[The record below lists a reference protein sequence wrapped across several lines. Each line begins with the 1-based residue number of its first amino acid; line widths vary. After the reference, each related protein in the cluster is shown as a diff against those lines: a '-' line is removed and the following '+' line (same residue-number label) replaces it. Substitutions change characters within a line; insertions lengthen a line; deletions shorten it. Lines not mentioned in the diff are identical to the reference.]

1 MTRLAVKAYCRQA
14 MALLDVPVPCA
25 VLTQRPREIAVGE
38 QAVIAIG
45 VPESNERRFTLSR
58 GAGRKEIAHQVRLDI
73 YWVAADEQQGGE
85 AFDDLLEQ
93 IDGIFR
99 AVTIPV
105 AISDPDSGSQSV
117 IVWIGE
123 ALATTVDEPL
133 LDESLQGL
141 VVFSA
146 RKTLA
151 VTEHVVG

>member
-1 MTRLAVKAYCRQA
+1 MSRPAVKAFCRQA

-25 VLTQRPREIAVGE
+25 VVTQRPRQIEVGE
-38 QAVIAIG
+38 QAVITIQVA
-45 VPESNERRFTLSR
+45 ESKERRFTLSR
-58 GAGRKEIAHQVRLDI
+58 GAGRKEIVHQVRLDI
-73 YWVAADEQQGGE
+73 YWLAADEQQGGA

-99 AVTIPV
+99 TVTIPA

-123 ALATTVDEPL
+123 EVATAVEEPL

-141 VVFSA
+141 VVFTA
-146 RKTLA
+146 QKTLA
-151 VTEHVVG
+151 VTEHLTG

>member
-1 MTRLAVKAYCRQA
+1 MSRPAVKAFCRQA

-25 VLTQRPREIAVGE
+25 VVTQRPRQIEVGE
-38 QAVIAIG
+38 QAVITIQVA
-45 VPESNERRFTLSR
+45 ESKERRFTLSH
-58 GAGRKEIAHQVRLDI
+58 GAGRKEIVHQVRLDI
-73 YWVAADEQQGGE
+73 YWLAADEQQGGA

-99 AVTIPV
+99 TVTIPT

-123 ALATTVDEPL
+123 EVATAVEEPL

-141 VVFSA
+141 VVFTA
-146 RKTLA
+146 QKTLA
-151 VTEHVVG
+151 VTEHLTG

>member
-1 MTRLAVKAYCRQA
+1 MTRLAIKAYCRQA

-25 VLTQRPREIAVGE
+25 VLTQRPREITVGE

-45 VPESNERRFTLSR
+45 VPESKERRFTASR
-58 GAGRKEIAHQVRLDI
+58 GAGRKEIAHRVRLDI

-99 AVTIPV
+99 AVAIPS

-123 ALATTVDEPL
+123 ELTTTVEEPL

-141 VVFSA
+141 VVFA
-146 RKTLA
+146 AQKTLA